1 MATSL
6 NGQELVEFIKVRQ
19 LKQVRGLR
27 QAEKIIPRL
36 AIVCCGTPNPVIQ
49 TYVRL
54 KKAYGED
61 ILVEVDEYLETI
73 TTVQARIRQLAS
85 DDTVHGIIVQLP
97 IDPVAETDVVLAHIP
112 AQKDVDGLV
121 EGPQF
126 TAATPTAISW
136 LLAGYGVSLDAANI
150 AIVGNGKLVG
160 APLAALWR
168 ASGYTV
174 DVFEKDDGHDLMAEL
189 PQYEVVVTATG
200 VPGVIT
206 SEMLRHGAVVVD
218 AGTASEDGVIKGD
231 LAAAARQRS
240 DIRCT
245 PEKGGVGPLTVA
257 ALFDNVILAARRCAE
272 ARKKTTHVKD
282 TASE

>member
-19 LKQVRGLR
+19 LKQARGLR

-36 AIVCCGTPNPVIQ
+36 AIVCCGTPDPVIQ
-49 TYVRL
+49 TYIRL
-54 KKAYGED
+54 KKRYGED
-61 ILVEVDEYLETI
+61 ILVEVDEYFETI
-73 TTVQARIRQLAS
+73 ATVQARIQQLAS
-85 DDTVHGIIVQLP
+85 DDAVHGIIVQLP
-97 IDPVAETDVVLAHIP
+97 IDPVAKTDEVLALIP

-121 EGPQF
+121 EGSQF

-136 LLAGYGVSLDAANI
+136 LLAGYGISLDAAAI
-150 AIVGNGKLVG
+150 AIVGNGRLVG

-168 ASGYTV
+168 SSGYAV
-174 DVFEKDDGHDLMAEL
+174 DIFEKGDGYDLATEL
-189 PQYEVVVTATG
+189 PHYEIVVTATG
-200 VPGVIT
+200 VPGLIT
-206 SEMLRHGAVVVD
+206 AEMLRHGAVVVD

-231 LAAAARQRS
+231 VAAGARQRT

-272 ARKKTTHVKD
+272 ARKK
-282 TASE
+282 